1 MTYKQLGG
9 HFCSEL
15 VIMGKRTLILTR
27 RVNYVDYKVEG
38 RRGEGKR
45 EKFTALFYI
54 YPSSLF
60 LMWETKKSVRECR
73 KSVLYPEQLTYSI
86 TA

>member
-38 RRGEGKR
+38 RGGGEGKR
-45 EKFTALFYI
+45 EKFTTLFYI

-60 LMWETKKSVRECR
+60 FNVGDLDISKGV
-73 KSVLYPEQLTYSI
+73 
-86 TA
+86 